1 MNNLIDFLTSKE
13 IICVYIIV
21 GVSLII
27 YFTASI
33 IDKYSYKRKRKQNT
47 RELNKLVEVV
57 NDEIGPIENKEPIYN
72 EPVMVIES
80 SNAEYSYVEPIVAE
94 KEEVIVEEQAADL
107 DTPTIIAS
115 VPETLEEKTEQIT
128 LEELVKE
135 AEKLEPQIEELEYTD
150 AELNPTEAQLE
161 LKRLTEELEKASN
174 SEQNIDL
181 TAYEEMQEATAIIS
195 LDELL
200 KKSKE
205 MYANNEV
212 TQYADEGN
220 EPISI
225 EDLERKMKEI
235 KIEIEK
241 APVVEIGS
249 EAETVDNVVV
259 SEVEQAAL
267 KPVYQAFK
275 SSPFISPIFGM
286 EKKQSVSEME
296 LENTANYEKLDEE
309 IKKTNEFLMT
319 LKELKKNLE

>member
-1 MNNLIDFLTSKE
+1 MNNLVDFLTSKE
-13 IICVYIIV
+13 IICVYIIT
-21 GVSLII
+21 GISLVI
-27 YFTASI
+27 YFTVSM

-47 RELNKLVEVV
+47 KELNKLVEAV
-57 NDEIGPIENKEPIYN
+57 NKEIGPVEDTTPMYD
-72 EPVMVIES
+72 EPVMIIES
-80 SNAEYSYVEPIVAE
+80 SNAEYSYVEPISTE
-94 KEEVIVEEQAADL
+94 IKEEAISTKVEEVE
-107 DTPTIIAS
+107 TPEIIAT
-115 VPETLEEKTEQIT
+115 VPETLEEKVEQIT

-150 AELNPTEAQLE
+150 VEPNPTEAQLE

-174 SEQNIDL
+174 EQNIDL

-195 LDELL
+195 VDELL

-212 TQYADEGN
+212 SQYADEGN

-241 APVVEIGS
+241 APVVEVGS
-249 EAETVDNVVV
+249 PEEKVQNVVV
-259 SEVEQAAL
+259 SEAEQASL

-275 SSPFISPIFGM
+275 ASPFISPIFGL
-286 EKKQSVSEME
+286 EKAQSVNEME